1 MTDSDDEPLF
11 IKPMCITYQDKPCL
25 LSFDCA
31 DLDSP
36 TISNKIIKHFSNI
49 DYHYIM
55 HDCNKYDYVFCRDSE
70 TIGCYLYKN
79 INCETDEIT
88 VCFTPS
94 VGNSSAH
101 QIFINL
107 RDSFRPQ
114 QQKPFAHD
122 FSHMTV
128 LEILLKYY

>member
-36 TISNKIIKHFSNI
+36 TISKKII
-49 DYHYIM
+49 DYFANMEYSYIM
-55 HDCNKYDYVFCRDSE
+55 PDCNKYNYLFCRNSK
-70 TIGCYLYKN
+70 TISCYLYKN
-79 INCETDEIT
+79 PDFETDEIT
-88 VCFTPS
+88 VCLNGST
-94 VGNSSAH
+94 H
-101 QIFINL
+101 QIFIDL
-107 RDSFRPQ
+107 RDLFRPQ
-114 QQKPFAHD
+114 QKILSTHD
-122 FSHMTV
+122 FSNMTA